1 MLQRSRARGAAFS
14 HSTIRGPF
22 GLDFPGVPGLAV
34 HAIVEGELHLWADG
48 ETERLIG
55 GDIVLV
61 RGGVDHSLATAP
73 GASCRPLHE
82 YMEAARVSPRR
93 FVLGERGERSEF
105 FCGAYI
111 FDGDICSRLLALLPE
126 TVRLRPAAGSAL
138 RATLDL
144 LAREMLDDEPGQQ
157 TLLDRLLDVALVQVL
172 REHFGALGTE
182 APAWFRA
189 SRDPELG
196 PVLRALHE
204 DPAHRW
210 TVEELAD
217 RAALSRAAFAR
228 RFTAQ
233 MGMAPLAYL
242 TGWRMALA
250 RERLRDGDDR
260 IAAVADALGYASE
273 FSFAAAF
280 KRHHGVAPGRWRA
293 TARSREAA

>member
-1 MLQRSRARGAAFS
+1 MDRR
-14 HSTIRGPF
+14 
-22 GLDFPGVPGLAV
+22 
-34 HAIVEGELHLWADG
+34 

-61 RGGVDHSLATAP
+61 RGGVDHSLATTP
-73 GASCRPLHE
+73 GAPCRPLLE

-172 REHFGALGTE
+172 REHFGAAGDARRRRGS
-182 APAWFRA
+182 APHATPSSARSCA
-189 SRDPELG
+189 PCTRTRRTAGRSRSWPTA
-196 PVLRALHE
+196 PR
-204 DPAHRW
+204 
-210 TVEELAD
+210 
-217 RAALSRAAFAR
+217 SRAR
-228 RFTAQ
+228 RSRA
-233 MGMAPLAYL
+233 GSRRRW
-242 TGWRMALA
+242 GWR
-250 RERLRDGDDR
+250 
-260 IAAVADALGYASE
+260 
-273 FSFAAAF
+273 
-280 KRHHGVAPGRWRA
+280 
-293 TARSREAA
+293 RSPT